1 MADTIFMIRGMW
13 GGPWYRDD
21 QLLDYAE
28 VLEREI
34 SQLYEK
40 PKSSINKLSFIFR
53 SKAYHVSISL

>member
-1 MADTIFMIRGMW
+1 MADTIFMIHGMW

-21 QLLDYAE
+21 QPIGLRRSF
-28 VLEREI
+28 EREI